1 MAKLGSIQLLR
12 ALAAWAVVLG
22 HIGSQATT
30 ILGKTDALGVFLYRA
45 TQSYVHAGV
54 DLFFV
59 ISGFIIFIVTQ
70 TPRQTDRF
78 RECADFTTKRALRIF
93 PLFWITFFVTVLPQ
107 EAFHWWDWRTWW
119 RQLTLIEPP
128 INHGVAWTLVIELR
142 FYFLVA
148 LLLIL
153 FRRGLSYGYAVLSV
167 TILACCGFAFYGG
180 LPSSSFTSL
189 HLIEFVMG
197 VVIAGLVS
205 SKVLCF
211 AKTAFLMGA
220 VWMAM
225 SVAFLFK
232 SAVPDFAGPY
242 LAGAHY
248 AVDIQTF
255 RVFGFGIPSALMVYG
270 LVGLELRSAI
280 RIPRVMVAAGD
291 ASYSV
296 YLWNTVILTVFEIPF
311 GATGIPGLFG
321 FYAATIASV
330 AAVGWVSYRCIE
342 RPLMRIAHRIP
353 WDRLAAKSSL
363 SICTRATPDEPAGP
377 RCQ

>member
-1 MAKLGSIQLLR
+1 MGKLGSIQSLR

-30 ILGKTDALGVFLYRA
+30 VLGKTDALGVFLYRA

-70 TPRQTDRF
+70 APRQTDRF

-107 EAFHWWDWRTWW
+107 EAFQWWDWRTWW
-119 RQLTLIEPP
+119 WQLTLVEPP

-153 FRRGLSYGYAVLSV
+153 FRRRLSYGYAVLS
-167 TILACCGFAFYGG
+167 LAIVASCGFAFYSG

-189 HLIEFVMG
+189 HLTEFVMG
-197 VVIAGLVS
+197 VVVAALVS
-205 SKVLCF
+205 SQVRCF

-220 VWMAM
+220 VWMAA
-225 SVAFLFK
+225 SVGFLFK
-232 SAVPDFAGPY
+232 SAVPDFVGPY
-242 LAGAHY
+242 LAGGHY
-248 AVDIQTF
+248 AIDTQTF
-255 RVFGFGIPSALMVYG
+255 RIFGFGIPSALMVYG
-270 LVGLELRSAI
+270 LVALEMRNAI
-280 RIPRVMVAAGD
+280 RIPRVMIAAGD
-291 ASYSV
+291 ASYSI
-296 YLWNTVILTVFEIPF
+296 YLWNTVILTVLAIAF
-311 GATGIPGLFG
+311 GATGVPGLFA
-321 FYAATIASV
+321 FYATTIASV
-330 AAVGWVSYRCIE
+330 AVVGWVSYRWIE
-342 RPLMRIAHRIP
+342 RPLIRIAHRVP
-353 WDRLAAKSSL
+353 WDRFPAKSSR
-363 SICTRATPDEPAGP
+363 SI
-377 RCQ
+377 